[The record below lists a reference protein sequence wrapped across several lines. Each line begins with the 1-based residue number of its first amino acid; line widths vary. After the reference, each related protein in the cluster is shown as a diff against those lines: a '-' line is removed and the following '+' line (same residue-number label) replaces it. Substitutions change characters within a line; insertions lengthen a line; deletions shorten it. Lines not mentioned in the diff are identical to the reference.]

1 MKSKSGS
8 IKIYKDIFKVTY
20 SGMKSVYCVIDI
32 SKKKLINSLID
43 KCLVLIIDQFGN
55 YVIQSVLLLDE
66 IDASNA
72 IALKL
77 VENAPY
83 YSKHKYSSNVV
94 EKCFDYCDENA
105 RRKLIAVLSKPDVM
119 TDLILDE
126 HGNYV
131 IQKVLSCA
139 DVKTQNE
146 MLQNIPPIISKL
158 KNVNFGERIISRL
171 MVSYPQ
177 MSSLFTGKEGKKY
190 SNNKKYKKKNNNSN
204 MNNKQK
210 YK

>member
-1 MKSKSGS
+1 MTQKTRSHQR
-8 IKIYKDIFKVTY
+8 II
-20 SGMKSVYCVIDI
+20 
-32 SKKKLINSLID
+32 
-43 KCLVLIIDQFGN
+43 LIIDQFGN

-66 IDASNA
+66 IDSSNA

-94 EKCFDYCDENA
+94 EKCFDYCDENS

-146 MLQNIPPIISKL
+146 MLQNIPPIMNKL

-171 MVSYPQ
+171 MVFYPQ
-177 MSSLFTGKEGKKY
+177 MSSLFSGKEGKKY
-190 SNNKKYKKKNNNSN
+190 SNNKKYKKKNNNAN

>member
-1 MKSKSGS
+1 M
-8 IKIYKDIFKVTY
+8 
-20 SGMKSVYCVIDI
+20 
-32 SKKKLINSLID
+32 
-43 KCLVLIIDQFGN
+43 
-55 YVIQSVLLLDE
+55 
-66 IDASNA
+66 
-72 IALKL
+72 
-77 VENAPY
+77 
-83 YSKHKYSSNVV
+83 V
-94 EKCFDYCDENA
+94 EKCFDYCDENS

-146 MLQNIPPIISKL
+146 TLQNIPPIMNKL

-177 MSSLFTGKEGKKY
+177 MSSLFSGKEGKKY
-190 SNNKKYKKKNNNSN
+190 SNNKKYKKKNNNAN